1 VSSDRDADHP
11 TTGNSMLRERFES
24 AVTLDQFTD
33 QAKANQELWRAIRKR
48 AQAPLDLVARLR
60 SLPARRYLLV
70 LTEDWCGDAVN
81 TLPPIARLA
90 EAVPQLELRILLRD
104 ENLDLMDT
112 HLAGTARA
120 IPVVI
125 VLDESH
131 RELGWWGSRPQ
142 PLQRWFKSEEAQQLS
157 KEDRYRGMRRWYARD
172 HGRTAL
178 EEITLLLERTA

>member
-1 VSSDRDADHP
+1 
-11 TTGNSMLRERFES
+11 MLRERFDS

-48 AQAPLDLVARLR
+48 AQAPVDLVERLR

-81 TLPPIARLA
+81 TLPPVARLA
-90 EAVPQLELRILLRD
+90 EAVPQLELRILPRD

-112 HLAGTARA
+112 HLTGTARA
-120 IPVVI
+120 IPV
-125 VLDESH
+125 
-131 RELGWWGSRPQ
+131 
-142 PLQRWFKSEEAQQLS
+142 
-157 KEDRYRGMRRWYARD
+157 MRRWYARD

-178 EEITLLLERTA
+178 EEITQLLERTARSDLQKLRTCAIQSS